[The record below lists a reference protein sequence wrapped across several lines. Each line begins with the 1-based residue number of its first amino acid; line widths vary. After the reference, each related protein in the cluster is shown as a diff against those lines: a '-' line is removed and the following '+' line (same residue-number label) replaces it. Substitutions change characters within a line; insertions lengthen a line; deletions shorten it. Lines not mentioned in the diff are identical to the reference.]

1 MIREAAAKDAS
12 SLEVLYRILLPDR
25 EGIKVLP
32 DRIGQIAANPGS
44 FLYIYEKDGEAVATA
59 HLHLCMDALCGD
71 RPFAV
76 IERVVT
82 LPQHR
87 GQGVGEALMRHA
99 EAVACAHGAQKIML
113 SSNARRTDAHRF
125 YERLGYD
132 GDRSRLFTKMLKLTN
147 DGQELK
153 DNQ

>member
-1 MIREAAAKDAS
+1 MIREAVAADAQAITG
-12 SLEVLYRILLPDR
+12 LYRILLPDR
-25 EGIKVLP
+25 EGIEVLP
-32 DRIGQIAANPGS
+32 GRLAEIADSPGS
-44 FLYIYEKDGEAVATA
+44 FLYIYDKDGEAVATA

-87 GQGVGEALMRHA
+87 GQGYGEALMRHA
-99 EAVACAHGAQKIML
+99 ERTAAEHGAQKIML
-113 SSNARRTDAHRF
+113 SSNAHRTEAHRF

-132 GDRSRLFTKMLKLTN
+132 GGRSKLFAKILKLH
-147 DGQELK
+147 Q
-153 DNQ
+153 